1 MLIKNEWYRWLFAIL
16 AYSKEEIS
24 GKMNSYQGLHKKN
37 ESTLTTTCWQLLK
50 LHFCATKMLDYLI
63 LNCHWGGW
71 MTINW
76 LWPKGFRFIGKIQTS
91 VFLWNLKNFKNNFYY
106 RTFAVMLLI
115 IFMFLQIEIVFIK
128 WEQNQR
134 WPPDAY
140 INNDYMLQFKYDIE
154 KTKN

>member
-1 MLIKNEWYRWLFAIL
+1 MVKWTVM
-16 AYSKEEIS
+16 K
-24 GKMNSYQGLHKKN
+24 GCMKKMNP
-37 ESTLTTTCWQLLK
+37 LLQP
-50 LHFCATKMLDYLI
+50 HVGSCETSACATKMLDYLI
-63 LNCHWGGW
+63 LNCHWSGW

-76 LWPKGFRFIGKIQTS
+76 LRPKGFKFIGRIQVFFFEIWKI
-91 VFLWNLKNFKNNFYY
+91 FKNNFHY